1 MPLFQAKVEVG
12 MISEQTKN
20 KVINRPPPSPE
31 VIDKLNKSE
40 QEAEGLVLRNIKCPS
55 CNFVVGKVFSDATG
69 HIRIKCPK
77 CKLDRTINLLYF
89 CRLEGFGKLKQNLF
103 DELED

>member
-1 MPLFQAKVEVG
+1 

-20 KVINRPPPSPE
+20 RIINRPPPSPE
-31 VIDKLNKSE
+31 IEEKLNKSE
-40 QEAEGLVLRNIKCPS
+40 QEAKGLELRNIKCPT
-55 CNFVVGKVFSDATG
+55 CQFVVGKVFSDAKG

-77 CKLDRTINLLYF
+77 CKCDRIINLLYF
-89 CRLEGFGKLKQNLF
+89 CRHEGFGKLKQRLF